1 MNETVVFSLSG
12 NEGLVEEICNYLQ
25 IEPGKLQVN
34 HFADGETLVEL
45 EQTVRGKKVYLV
57 QSTYKP
63 VNERLMELLIAIDCV
78 KRSSAA
84 DIICV
89 IPYFGYARQDRKAK
103 PRQPIT
109 AKLVAD
115 LLVTAGANRI
125 VTTDLHAAQIQGFFP
140 IPVDDLTTIPM
151 MGQFFLNSDINL
163 DNVVVVSPDHG
174 GAGRARRLA
183 EMLNAP
189 IAIVDKRRPRPNVC
203 EATSVIGDIKGK
215 DCIVVDDIVDT
226 GGSLCAAC
234 KILKDNGANDV
245 YVSIAH
251 GVFSGKA
258 LENIENSVIKK
269 VIVTNSIPLDP
280 EASKV
285 TNKIHVLS
293 VALMLSKLIYAISSH
308 KPVSEIYNLF
318 SADNHEQTKI
328 KI

>member
-12 NEGLVEEICNYLQ
+12 NEELVKEICNYLQ
-25 IEPGKLQVN
+25 IEPGKLQIN

-78 KRSSAA
+78 KRSSAS

-125 VTTDLHAAQIQGFFP
+125 VTIDLHAAQIQGFFP
-140 IPVDDLTTIPM
+140 TPIDDLTTIPM
-151 MGQFFLNSDINL
+151 MGQFFQNAGLELSNT
-163 DNVVVVSPDHG
+163 VVVSPDHG
-174 GAGRARRLA
+174 GTGRARRLA
-183 EMLNAP
+183 EILDVP

-203 EATSVIGDIKGK
+203 EATSVIGDVKGK
-215 DCIVVDDIVDT
+215 DCIVVDDITDT

-234 KILKDNGANDV
+234 KILKDNGAKDI
-245 YVSIAH
+245 YVAIAH

-269 VIVTNSIPLDP
+269 VVVTNTIPLDP
-280 EASKV
+280 DANKV

-318 SADNHEQTKI
+318 AGDNHEQTKI